1 MNNIFDIVCVI
12 VGFIIIFGLFFDA
25 LYLAVIILTLFFIIK
40 AISNLLDP

>member
-1 MNNIFDIVCVI
+1 MNSIFDIICVI
-12 VGFIIIFGLFFDA
+12 IGFIAIFGLFFDA